1 MTDATSATSLGQAMD
16 ELLQAYY
23 LQYPDEK
30 EVLAPLCGF
39 IATAADPFV
48 RSNLPGHITGSGF
61 VIQGEEMLLIHHRYI
76 KEWFQPGGHV
86 DPGENPRQTAL
97 REIEEETGW
106 HTIARPTH
114 INPLVPIDID
124 AHLIPAN
131 PIKNEP
137 EHWHIDFAYLLDPVE
152 LRAASD
158 LEQNKWFAMSELT
171 APRLTR
177 VIKKYLALK

>member
-1 MTDATSATSLGQAMD
+1 L
-16 ELLQAYY
+16 
-23 LQYPDEK
+23 
-30 EVLAPLCGF
+30 
-39 IATAADPFV
+39 IAEHFLTTEHF
-48 RSNLPGHITGSGF
+48 LWITGSG
-61 VIQGEEMLLIHHRYI
+61 ILIRNEKMLLIHHRYI

-86 DPGENPRQTAL
+86 DPGENPLQTAL

-106 HTIARPTH
+106 HTTARPTN

-152 LRAASD
+152 LRRSHSGR
-158 LEQNKWFAMSELT
+158 ESP
-171 APRLTR
+171 PRPVCRPKDKAGPQTSTKTSCN
-177 VIKKYLALK
+177 ILAKRERGETPQARGLYPTYGITL

>member
-1 MTDATSATSLGQAMD
+1 MSEAISTPSSGEAMD

-23 LQYPDEK
+23 LQYPAEK
-30 EVLAPLCGF
+30 VVLEPLCEF
-39 IATAADPFV
+39 IRTATDPFV

-86 DPGENPRQTAL
+86 DPGENPLQTAL

-106 HTIARPTH
+106 HTTARPTNF
-114 INPLVPIDID
+114 NPLVPIDID

-158 LEQNKWFAMSELT
+158 LEQNKWFAMNDLT
-171 APRLTR
+171 ATRLAR
-177 VIKKYLALK
+177 VIQKYRAIK